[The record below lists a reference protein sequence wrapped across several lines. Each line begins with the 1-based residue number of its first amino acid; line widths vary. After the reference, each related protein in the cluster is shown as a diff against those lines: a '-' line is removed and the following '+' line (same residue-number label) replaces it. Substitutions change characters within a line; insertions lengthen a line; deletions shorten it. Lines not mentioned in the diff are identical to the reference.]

1 MKKIFT
7 GLLAL
12 GIASQLMAKPW
23 VQPELK
29 DALANNS
36 KSQLTVIAK
45 FRSVGA
51 PVSLQGLEA
60 SEIIRSKQRQA
71 DLAMDS
77 LLDTIEVQQKRS
89 SDIKRISKFW
99 IDNSMAIT
107 ATPTFLKT
115 LQERDDLASLE
126 LDETIK
132 LFDPM
137 ETTEENVDS
146 DQFTYGLKKVRAA
159 EVWNELG
166 IDGTGVTV
174 GVLDT
179 GIDSEH
185 ADLAGRVIKNKDFIS
200 SYADDEANDGQGH
213 GTHCAGSIGGGATS
227 GKAIGVAPKVNF
239 IGGKIFS
246 DSGSTTREAI
256 MNGMQ
261 WMTDPDGNPDTDDFP
276 RVISNSWGGRLG
288 THWVEIMSTWHAMG
302 IAPVF
307 AAGNSGPRP
316 GTVGAPGA
324 YKEAITI
331 GATDSRD
338 KIARFSSRG
347 PVTFQGETYIKPDV
361 SAPGVNVYSA
371 KNGGGYQKMSGTSMA
386 TPHVAGVVALMLQ
399 ADPDLPVERI
409 REILHETA
417 VDFGEPGMDKV
428 FGMGRVDAYE
438 AVKLVLTGGKAFVT
452 VNSGDQDATIKIQP
466 GNKVVRAR
474 DGVARISLAAGTYTL
489 EVSAFGYFS
498 KTASVD
504 IVAKEVKELDLSLE
518 QAPTFTAT
526 FNVVNAENAP
536 LAANLSFVGVPVNGG
551 DTADGSLSVDLPGGA
566 YTVILKPLGYQT
578 KTVDINITENQS
590 INFVMDALPPYVLVD
605 DDKGKNYE
613 SYYKT
618 ALDNA
623 GIDYDVKDQTL
634 SADDLMG
641 YANVIWFTGSASS
654 YTISNAEQAALKS
667 YVNSGGRLILTGQD
681 IGYNIKNT
689 SFYKEVVGVKYVKDT
704 SKIKTVTGQSLEF
717 RLDGL
722 DSANNQKYPDVIELN
737 GADTLFTYKG
747 KGPAG
752 TLNTY
757 GDGKVAYLAFGFEG
771 IKGGATRDAVLA
783 TLIDSVKPTNSDL
796 LNRILWAF
804 EKDRELHALLVRN
817 FELTEENREEVEAY
831 LMDAESK
838 TAFRPILSS
847 LKQLQ

>member
-1 MKKIFT
+1 MKKLFT
-7 GLLAL
+7 GVLAL
-12 GIASQLMAKPW
+12 GIAGQLMAKPW
-23 VQPELK
+23 VQPELEETLK
-29 DALANNS
+29 NTSNAHY
-36 KSQLTVIAK
+36 TVIAK
-45 FRSVGA
+45 FRNVGT
-51 PVSLQGLEA
+51 PISLQGLTP
-60 SEIIRSKQRQA
+60 SEIIQSKQRQA
-71 DLAMDS
+71 SLAMGD
-77 LLDTIEVQQKRS
+77 LLDTIEVQQKRG

-99 IDNSMAIT
+99 IDNSIAIT
-107 ATPTFLKT
+107 ATPAFLRT
-115 LQERDDLASLE
+115 LKDREDLASLE

-166 IDGTGVTV
+166 IDGTGITV

-185 ADLAGRVIKNKDFIS
+185 DDLAGRVIRNKDFVS
-200 SYADDEANDGQGH
+200 SYEDDEANDGHGH

-261 WMTDPDGNPDTDDFP
+261 WMTDPDGDPETDDFP
-276 RVISNSWGGRLG
+276 RVVSNSWGGPLG
-288 THWVEIMSTWHAMG
+288 THWVEIMNTWHAMG

-331 GATDSRD
+331 GATDSQDR
-338 KIARFSSRG
+338 IARFSSRG

-361 SAPGVNVYSA
+361 SAPGVDVYSA

-409 REILHETA
+409 REILHETS
-417 VDFGEPGMDKV
+417 VDLGDPGMDNV
-428 FGMGRVDAYE
+428 YGMGRVDAYE
-438 AVKLVLTGGKAFVT
+438 AVKLVLTGGKAIVSIE
-452 VNSGDQDATIKIQP
+452 SGDQDATVKIKP
-466 GNKVVRAR
+466 GNKVVKAK
-474 DGVARISLAAGTYTL
+474 DGVARLSLAAGTYTL
-489 EVSAFGYFS
+489 EISAFGYFS

-504 IVAKEVKELDLSLE
+504 VVAKEVKELSLTLD

-526 FNVVNAENAP
+526 FNVANAEGAP
-536 LAANLSFVGVPVNGG
+536 LAANVSFADVPVEGG
-551 DTADGSLSVDLPGGA
+551 DTIDGSLAVDLPGGA
-566 YTVILKPLGYQT
+566 YTVIVKSRGYQA
-578 KTVDINITENQS
+578 KTMDINVTETKS
-590 INFVMDALPPYVLVD
+590 FDLVMDSLPPYVLVD

-613 SYYKT
+613 TYYT
-618 ALDNA
+618 AALDEA
-623 GIDYDVKDQTL
+623 GVEYDTKDKTL
-634 SADDLMG
+634 SSDDLMG
-641 YANVIWFTGSASS
+641 YANVIWFTGSASNDTLS
-654 YTISNAEQAALKS
+654 SAEQAALKA
-667 YVNSGGRLILTGQD
+667 YVNSGGRLIITGQD

-689 SFYKEVVGVKYVKDT
+689 SFYKEVIGVKYLKDT
-704 SKIKTVTGQSLEF
+704 SKVKTVTGQDLEF
-717 RLDGL
+717 RLDGV

-737 GADTLFTYKG
+737 GAETLFNYKG

-757 GDGKVAYLAFGFEG
+757 GEGKVAYLAFGFEG
-771 IKGGATRDAVLA
+771 IKGATSRDAVLA
-783 TLIDSVKPTNSDL
+783 VLLNSVKPTNSEL
-796 LNRILWAF
+796 LDRIRWAF
-804 EKDRELHALLVRN
+804 DENRELHSLLVRN
-817 FELTEENREEVEAY
+817 FKLTDENREEVENY
-831 LMDAESK
+831 LAEAETK
-838 TAFRPILSS
+838 TAFRSILSS